1 MRILITN
8 DDSISSPVLTPLV
21 KWAQKLGEVMVVVP
35 KFEQSGKSH
44 SVELHKDFEV
54 LPCDLFPG
62 VRAYTVDSSPADCVR
77 YAILGLHEKF
87 DLVISGINRG
97 LNIGTDI
104 LYSGT
109 VSAAFEAVCLGC
121 KALALSTGFETFET
135 ALANLDNVWELMEQ
149 HALFEKNDIYNV
161 NIPEYEVKG
170 VRFTRQGGPFYSDD
184 FPSVGNNMVRPTG
197 KCIYEDSHNYEL
209 DTDAVLHGY
218 ISISPLIPERTNV
231 PLFHELSKLNG

>member
-8 DDSISSPVLTPLV
+8 DDSISSPVLVPLV
-21 KWAQKLGEVMVVVP
+21 QWAQKLGEVMVVVP

-44 SVELHKDFEV
+44 SIELHKPFEV
-54 LPCDLFPG
+54 LPYDLLPG
-62 VRAYTVDSSPADCVR
+62 VKTYTVDSSPADCVR

-87 DLVISGINRG
+87 DLVISGINKG

-109 VSAAFEAVCLGC
+109 ASAAFEAVLLGC
-121 KALALSTGFETFET
+121 KSLALSTQPESFDS
-135 ALANLDNVWELMEQ
+135 ALAHLDEVWALFEK

-161 NIPEYEVKG
+161 NIPLEVKG
-170 VRFTRQGGPFYSDD
+170 VRFTRQGGPYYSDE
-184 FPSVGNNMVRPTG
+184 FPSIGNNLVRPTG
-197 KCIYEDSHNYEL
+197 ICVYEDAHDYSV

-218 ISISPLIPERTNV
+218 ISISPLIPERTNM
-231 PLFHELSKLNG
+231 PLFHELSQLNP